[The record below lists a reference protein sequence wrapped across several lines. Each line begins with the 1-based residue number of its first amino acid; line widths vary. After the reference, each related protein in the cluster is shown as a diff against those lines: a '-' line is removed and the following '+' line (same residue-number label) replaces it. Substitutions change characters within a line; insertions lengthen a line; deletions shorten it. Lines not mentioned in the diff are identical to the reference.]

1 MLRGARKIVIS
12 SLFVRLIIFRGV
24 FSYSVEEFLNEFL
37 LKSRRNKREL

>member
-24 FSYSVEEFLNEFL
+24 FSYPVEEFLNEFFIET
-37 LKSRRNKREL
+37 KKE